1 MTEETIKTGDAEEKL
16 EAIFNSVRDGLVVF
30 DKTGKLL
37 QASKS
42 LIELGGYSEEEII
55 GRGLKFLTMFT
66 PKSLA
71 LITINF
77 VKTLAD
83 NEISPYEV
91 EATTKDGKKVFL
103 EISGTPLK
111 SKGEI
116 VGVVAI
122 THDITEKK
130 KTAEE
135 LKNRNEELEKFN
147 KLVVGRELKIVELKE
162 KIKEL
167 EEGLNKK

>member
-1 MTEETIKTGDAEEKL
+1 MIEEIIKTGDAEEKL
-16 EAIFNSVRDGLVVF
+16 DAIFSSVRDGLVVF

-37 QASKS
+37 RASKS
-42 LIELGGYSEEEII
+42 LIELGGYTDEEIL
-55 GRGLKFLTMFT
+55 GKELKLLTMFS

-77 VKTLAD
+77 IKTLAD
-83 NEISPYEV
+83 NEIKPYEV
-91 EATTKDGKKVFL
+91 EATTKYGKKVFL

-111 SKGEI
+111 SKGEV

-130 KTAEE
+130 KTEEE

-167 EEGLNKK
+167 EEKLSKK